1 MDGGFRSLGAPG
13 VGAEQATQ
21 TLLEVLGARDG
32 YTVHLV
38 APGRINLAV
47 SRRPGWAVLA
57 CLATVWIAGLGLFF
71 LLVRRTEA
79 GEIGITDGPRGCV
92 VTLPPVVDG
101 ATASAI
107 SDALAPT
114 GPTVAA
120 PPPARSLE
128 GDGLDDATVARGEA
142 PPPPPPPPAAVHPA
156 GGVLELRFAAGTVLV
171 EAGTPVVL
179 GRDPSPVAHG
189 QVRRVPGDASSISKS
204 HLRAAFDGTEL
215 TVEDLGSTNG
225 SRIRRAQPDGREVA
239 LVPGA
244 PAVVA
249 PGDTVLIGALAFT
262 AGPVEPSG
270 PAGAGSE
277 LARAAVAVGA
287 R

>member
-1 MDGGFRSLGAPG
+1 VCSVLDGGFRSLGAPG

-128 GDGLDDATVARGEA
+128 GDGLDDATGARGEA
-142 PPPPPPPPAAVHPA
+142 PPPPP
-156 GGVLELRFAAGTVLV
+156 
-171 EAGTPVVL
+171 
-179 GRDPSPVAHG
+179 
-189 QVRRVPGDASSISKS
+189 DASSISKS